1 MWARAAGAALAF
13 INAIVITP
21 LDKLGAHPFA
31 ADRSTQSELVT
42 PFGEVGLAEN
52 VSVICSPPNEH
63 LWARWNGI
71 PLPINEGHGAGHLNR
86 VARLG
91 GLGTEKERHPVIRIG
106 EIGSIGMNWSIR
118 ATPID
123 TDSHVFDWRCPAVFP
138 ARLGREPRDKEPGI
152 ISVWFRQNLIFNDAA
167 IGGGSQFNIEPVK
180 KNEGTFRLEQSIL
193 CDGDGISG
201 EFNLLLPSSPKIVS
215 GQPQADGGDRK
226 DNRERAN
233 DALVVTLKESV
244 QRIEAD
250 DYSRAKGGAIFL
262 IIVISGLLI
271 VRWLYEA
278 QR

>member
-91 GLGTEKERHPVIRIG
+91 GLGTEKERHPVISIG

-138 ARLGREPRDKEPGI
+138 ARLGREPRDKSPGSFLYGSGK
-152 ISVWFRQNLIFNDAA
+152 ISFSTTLLSAA
-167 IGGGSQFNIEPVK
+167 VVN
-180 KNEGTFRLEQSIL
+180 SIL
-193 CDGDGISG
+193 NPSRKTKARSVLSKASFAMATESPVNSICFSPARQR
-201 EFNLLLPSSPKIVS
+201 LLVASHKPMVEIARTIVNA
-215 GQPQADGGDRK
+215 PT
-226 DNRERAN
+226 
-233 DALVVTLKESV
+233 TLLS
-244 QRIEAD
+244 
-250 DYSRAKGGAIFL
+250 
-262 IIVISGLLI
+262 
-271 VRWLYEA
+271 
-278 QR
+278 